1 MRVDMRDIDEDGPC
15 DHPDCG
21 EPGKFRAPVSP
32 RRPGEFHRFCLKHVR
47 EYNAAWNYCAGM
59 DRHAVEAQIRDDIV
73 WNRPT
78 WPLGDRPPRAELFRD
93 PFDALGRN
101 APPVATPTA
110 ERRALATLGLEPPV
124 SRGEVSQRYRL
135 LAKKLHP
142 DANGGDKRAEERLK
156 SVNHAYATLRNIGRL
171 G

>member
-1 MRVDMRDIDEDGPC
+1 MRDEDGPC

-21 EPGKFRAPVSP
+21 DAGKFRAPVSP
-32 RRPGEFHRFCLKHVR
+32 RRPGEFHSFCLKHVR
-47 EYNAAWNYCAGM
+47 EYNAAWDYCAGM
-59 DRHAVEAQIRDDIV
+59 DRHAVEAQIKDDTV

-78 WPLGDRPPRAELFRD
+78 WPLGDRPPRFEPFRD
-93 PFDALGRN
+93 PFDALGRD
-101 APPVATPTA
+101 APPAATPDA

-124 SRGEVSQRYRL
+124 DRGEVSRRYRL

-156 SVNHAYATLRNIGRL
+156 SVNRAYATLRNGSR
-171 G
+171 